1 MTERTAEHQPENFL
15 TTSTLLEIASCLWP
29 DRTAI
34 VFGDRSITYKELQ
47 QESTRLARGLRELG
61 LGSGDNVAIISANCP
76 EYLTTYFAAS
86 AIGARLVPLN
96 FRSNLDQLHYML
108 EVTRP
113 KLLFYGD
120 RNREIAQAA
129 TANRPERPHLV
140 SLQTRTQNSS
150 YYPDLLIDGAEL
162 DQPDTTAEDTTI
174 IMFTSG
180 TTSLPKA
187 VEQPHRSFTADL
199 PIATDPESEETIMI
213 TTPLFH
219 VAAMQGVFA
228 SVAEGR
234 TMVLLP
240 NFRIESILSAIERGV
255 SRITLVPTQLEQ
267 LVNHPDLTKY
277 DLNSLRQITYGGSH
291 IPLSVILKAIAAL
304 PNVAFFR
311 AYGLTETGGTV
322 AVLGPGDHRVGNE
335 YRLTY
340 SIGHPLPDT
349 QIKIIDEDGRLIPP
363 RASEQGPLGRIAIK
377 TKRAMEGYLGRPEQ
391 TRGTLTDD
399 GFILTQDLG
408 WQDLEDYVYCLAR
421 ADDMI
426 IRGGE
431 KIPPG
436 EIESALLS
444 HPSVADAV
452 AFGIPNEEWGQV
464 IGVAIVPQPGV
475 TIDEATIIA
484 FCQERLGSSKT
495 PARIIIKEELPRN
508 ALGKVLRS
516 QLQQEIKQ

>member
-1 MTERTAEHQPENFL
+1 MAERTPKQPPENFL
-15 TTSTLLEIASCLWP
+15 TTSTLLEIASGLWP
-29 DRTAI
+29 DRTAVI
-34 VFGDRSITYKELQ
+34 FGDRSITYGELR

-61 LGSGDNVAIISANCP
+61 LGSGDNVAIISGNCP
-76 EYLTTYFAAS
+76 EYLTIYFAAA
-86 AIGARLVPLN
+86 AIGAKLVPLN
-96 FRSNLDQLHYML
+96 FRSNLEQLHYML
-108 EVTRP
+108 EVASP

-120 RNREIAQAA
+120 RNREVARTA
-129 TANRPERPHLV
+129 TAGSPYRPYRIA
-140 SLQTRTQNSS
+140 LQTRDLGGSHYS
-150 YYPDLLIDGAEL
+150 DLLIDGAEL
-162 DQPDTTAEDTTI
+162 GQPDTTAEDTTI

-199 PIATDPESEETIMI
+199 PIATDPERRKTIMI

-240 NFRIESILSAIERGV
+240 DFRIESILAAISHGV

-267 LVNHPDLTKY
+267 LINHPRLTKY
-277 DLNSLRQITYGGSH
+277 NLKSLRQITYGGSH
-291 IPLSVILKAIAAL
+291 THLSVILKAIAAL

-322 AVLGPGDHRVGNE
+322 AVLGPSDHRTGNE

-340 SIGHPLPDT
+340 SIGRPLADT
-349 QIKIIDEDGRLIPP
+349 QIKIIDEEGNKIPP
-363 RASEQGPLGRIAIK
+363 RASEQGPLGRITIK

-391 TRGTLTDD
+391 TRETLTPD
-399 GFILTQDLG
+399 GSVITQDLG
-408 WQDLEDYVYCLAR
+408 WQDLEGYVYCMAR

-436 EIESALLS
+436 EIESILLT
-444 HPSVADAV
+444 HPSIADAA
-452 AFGIPNEEWGQV
+452 AFGIPNPQWGQV
-464 IGVAIVPQPGV
+464 IGVAVVPQLGT
-475 TIDEATIIA
+475 TIDEAAIIA
-484 FCQERLGSSKT
+484 FCQEQLGSSKT
-495 PARIIIKEELPRN
+495 PARIIVKEELPRN
-508 ALGKVLRS
+508 ALGKILRS
-516 QLQQEIKQ
+516 QLQQ